1 MTNKNFYTL
10 VSINADVGSM
20 TVLKGF
26 LCVVISSNM
35 ALRVLIAMGYT

>member
-1 MTNKNFYTL
+1 MTNKNFYTV

-26 LCVVISSNM
+26 FCVAISSNM

>member
-10 VSINADVGSM
+10 VSIM

-26 LCVVISSNM
+26 FCVAISSNM